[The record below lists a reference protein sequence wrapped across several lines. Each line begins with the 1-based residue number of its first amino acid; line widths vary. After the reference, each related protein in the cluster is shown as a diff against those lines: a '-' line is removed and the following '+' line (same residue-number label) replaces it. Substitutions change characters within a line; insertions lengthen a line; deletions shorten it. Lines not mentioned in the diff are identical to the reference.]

1 MGCVFSC
8 LGFYLCCPLEE
19 VRVLCAHWLN
29 LWLLQHPG
37 WFAWLV
43 RTFWLSEYALLVDS
57 AAFHERRRRVLGPNY
72 CALGQVVVSEP
83 KMLHKLLLEPQ
94 AKGPF
99 LGLTV
104 YDASKLPP
112 CGLLWESD
120 AAKGGKHDVIRARID
135 QIFFTGEELR
145 RAGDEHARGL
155 VAQLAGAVA
164 SRPREDVE
172 SGDLPSFI
180 FLFCHYCLFGLKLQ
194 RDSPDFRALWEVFY
208 APSPT
213 LPRNLVWY
221 TRYPH
226 AVAAVMEKLT
236 GIRIFGLDTVGQHL
250 EDAAAIYLRSPVMQ
264 GAPSSEETP
273 LQDVARAM
281 TAVVGIAALQGSKH
295 VLANC
300 IYSLPPEFQV
310 PWQESDEKLR
320 LVVLEVAR
328 RWHAVDG
335 TTVVA
340 TEPMEVEIRGKKT
353 TFPAGTPVFLNLMLG
368 DRDPEVFGDDPLE
381 FNPYRRNLCP
391 YLLAFNSL
399 GDRSPQHRK
408 CPGRLLVEAMGCA
421 VLRKVHSSRHGR
433 MDAVAIPMATHAA
446 TSPALPGMTENEAGD
461 SSPRW
466 QPYTILVETG
476 NHTLWKAGTDAGVFV
491 ELIGEHGSSAPLK
504 LDNFLVNDFEAGSTG
519 VFNVDV
525 QVPSVR
531 GLGELLAVRVLKS
544 KEWLGHRQDEE
555 RTLTIAPELFD
566 FHGEW
571 LLERLVVQLGA
582 EGVKRWVFPA
592 YAWLVADKP
601 RTFFAGLAYTPGSTP
616 EWMQPLRAAELER
629 VRAAREL
636 AVSPGLPSHVAAI
649 PRDDFFPN
657 KRSVE
662 VASLA
667 VSSAL
672 NTKLQ
677 LLAERLDVDG
687 VTMKDY
693 DDIYDFIPRPEIA
706 DVWRDDSIFGATFL
720 MGANPSWICRCAA
733 VPKGMLLDDAML
745 EGVLPHGT
753 TLQSELD
760 AGRVF
765 SADYRMIETAML
777 PPATAQE
784 LSRYVAPCVCLFHS
798 QPDVPRGFR
807 PIAIQLDFTAADA
820 PVFLPTDGEWD
831 WLTARAHVACAD
843 SNVHQVFS
851 HYASCHAVMEATA
864 VVAARQLSAL
874 HPLLRLLRPHFE
886 GTLAINTLARSSL
899 ISPGGSVDQQF
910 GLGPNTVNKLATQLY
925 TQEWKPFNLP
935 RDLRERGVD
944 DTAALPWYRFRDDGL
959 LLWDA
964 IRGYVEEYVDIY
976 YHCDADVSADAELM
990 AFMEEFQQDGLGRL
1004 TDPAGEDRKPTLLPP
1019 PASMN
1024 KAALCEFLTETIFTG
1039 SALHAARN
1047 FCQYEQGSY
1056 IPYKS
1061 PHLRTP
1067 PPAEKGKCSEA
1078 TFLAALPDLQSA
1090 CKACEVLR
1098 LLSSYSESDVYM
1110 MGDRPKEW
1118 LYDASA
1124 LQAVERF
1131 QSRLKEVE
1139 GTIQSRNEGQP
1150 QVLQYP
1156 WLLPSKLPCSIAI

>member
-1 MGCVFSC
+1 MIKTEETPASRELERLASISIRVTFQRRAQKRLHRQGHRSARHWGAMGCVFSC

-555 RTLTIAPELFD
+555 RTLSIAPELFD

-720 MGANPSWICRCAA
+720 MGANPSWIRRCAA
-733 VPKGMLLDDAML
+733 VPEGMLLDGAML

-798 QPDVPRGFR
+798 QPDRAR
-807 PIAIQLDFTAADA
+807 TSRA
-820 PVFLPTDGEWD
+820 
-831 WLTARAHVACAD
+831 LTAMSTR
-843 SNVHQVFS
+843 FS
-851 HYASCHAVMEATA
+851 ATTP
-864 VVAARQLSAL
+864 AAT
-874 HPLLRLLRPHFE
+874 PL
-886 GTLAINTLARSSL
+886 
-899 ISPGGSVDQQF
+899 